1 MVWNPSSSKDLKHN
15 FFDKRNNP
23 IKNKKY
29 IEQCL
34 EGLYLPPA
42 YDDVKINLNKKA
54 KVLAIG
60 YDNKN
65 RPQYIYNKNEVKKRG
80 TSKFKHLI
88 KFGKNYDKIV
98 NQIERDF
105 SKRGESK
112 EKQILILYQIK

>member
-1 MVWNPSSSKDLKHN
+1 MRNYILRKIVNSNSKELKHN

-23 IKNKKY
+23 IKDKKY
-29 IEQCL
+29 IEESL

-65 RPQYIYNKNEVKKRG
+65 RPQYVYNKKFTEKRRKKKFHG
-80 TSKFKHLI
+80 LYLFGLQYSKILSDIKLI
-88 KFGKNYDKIV
+88 KFEFLNV
-98 NQIERDF
+98 
-105 SKRGESK
+105 
-112 EKQILILYQIK
+112 LAL

>member
-1 MVWNPSSSKDLKHN
+1 MRNYILRKIVNSPSKELNHN

-23 IKNKKY
+23 IKDKKY

-54 KVLAIG
+54 KVLGIG

-65 RPQYIYNKNEVKKRG
+65 RPQYIYNKKFTEKMKKQ
-80 TSKFKHLI
+80 K
-88 KFGKNYDKIV
+88 
-98 NQIERDF
+98 
-105 SKRGESK
+105 
-112 EKQILILYQIK
+112 